1 MVYILSVDG
10 HFPLGTPRW
19 DPEPLVRPRMIQVA
33 CPRCDL
39 EPRHHDLLRD
49 EHGEEYSTPLANSQ
63 EQAGAGCLGSM
74 ESVWTA
80 VPTEMLVLSPIFDR
94 SNTPTGRAYSTRRR
108 VYNCCNKAI
117 ERWWTRTCPT
127 ITHTELMK
135 SVARAGMAGDSMG
148 ENTGRGGKRRA
159 NQARR
164 KRKGAPQGV
173 LVSYPRAVGRAGI
186 SLSSGVRCL
195 IFVRDSSRHA
205 ERSDQRW

>member
-1 MVYILSVDG
+1 
-10 HFPLGTPRW
+10 
-19 DPEPLVRPRMIQVA
+19 
-33 CPRCDL
+33 
-39 EPRHHDLLRD
+39 
-49 EHGEEYSTPLANSQ
+49 
-63 EQAGAGCLGSM
+63 M

-186 SLSSGVRCL
+186 SPSSGVRCL
-195 IFVRDSSRHA
+195 VRGSSRHA
-205 ERSDQRW
+205 ERSDQRSEGEDVLTSFDAPTHAGQLHALVDQDLVGGFDDARPIGREARVARAVPVLAEKPRGQEP